1 MQIKTFFDIIF
12 FKREMKHPFL
22 FFCLCVLL
30 TAPYSSMAAT
40 CSRINLTQCLDS
52 ACAINISS
60 NPAARCQYCGTA
72 SAGSPS
78 SSAMRSVSLGV
89 SSKYILSEKELK
101 SAPSDPGQRY
111 AWATAECIKKI
122 SGCTADDVSEVY
134 DSLIEQSCKAAG
146 ITAEMTSLSANLKQT
161 VSKTS
166 CSDQIQSCLVADN
179 KCGAN
184 FSGCKEDV
192 SFNSFFASCSVE
204 ATGCDEYLSDIRTDL
219 RSSRDNA
226 IANAQTLIDNVAKA
240 YQNARAQKLSSAE
253 SSCTNDAGFNACVQT
268 VCAQHMKNKCDSD
281 YESERVMAET
291 LCRFYKTACQLIE

>member
-1 MQIKTFFDIIF
+1 
-12 FKREMKHPFL
+12 MKQHIL
-22 FFCLCVLL
+22 FFCLCLL
-30 TAPYSSMAAT
+30 FFAPYSSMAAT

-101 SAPSDPGQRY
+101 NAPSDPGQRY

-122 SGCTADDVSEVY
+122 SDCTADDVSEVY

-146 ITAEMTSLSANLKQT
+146 ITAEITSLSANLKKT

-166 CSDQIQSCLVADN
+166 CSDQIQSCLVADS

-184 FSGCKEDV
+184 FSGCKDDA
-192 SFNSFFASCSVE
+192 SFDSFFAACGVD
-204 ATGCDEYLSDIRTDL
+204 ATGCEAYISDIRTEMKTN
-219 RSSRDNA
+219 RDNA
-226 IANAQTLIDNVAKA
+226 IANSQTLINNVAKA

-253 SSCTNDAGFNACVQT
+253 SSCTNDAGFNSCVQT
-268 VCAQHMKNKCDSD
+268 VCAQNMRNKCGDG
-281 YESERVMAET
+281 YESEKLMAET
-291 LCRFYKTACQLIE
+291 LCRFYKTACELMK